1 MTQALL
7 VIDAQQEMVNGREAG
22 YPWANSGAEQQIAA
36 LIAAFRRAGLPVI
49 HVHHQDI
56 EPGSPMHKDA
66 AGAAPLDCA
75 TPARDEACFVKH
87 GSSAFIGT
95 ALETHLRATLVDQLV
110 IAGGEANYCVESS
123 TRMAGNL
130 GFHVVLAEDALIN
143 FQKTLRDG
151 TVVAPEMV
159 LAMTLANM
167 SGSFARVTTTQDI
180 LAQL

>member
-22 YPWANSGAEQQIAA
+22 YPWANPGAEQQIAA
-36 LIAAFRRAGLPVI
+36 LIAAFRRAGLLVI
-49 HVHHQDI
+49 HVHHQDT
-56 EPGSPMHKDA
+56 EPGASMHKDA
-66 AGAAPLDCA
+66 PGSAPLECAAPA
-75 TPARDEACFVKH
+75 QDEMCFVKH

-95 ALETHLRATLVDQLV
+95 ELESHLRATLVEQLV
-110 IAGGEANYCVESS
+110 IAGGEANYCIERS

-167 SGSFARVTTTQDI
+167 SGSFARVATTQEI